1 MTEVV
6 IASAVRTP
14 VGTFNGVLSGL
25 PAHKLGEIAI
35 KEVLSRTGVAPED
48 VDEVILAQILL
59 MKRSTGGKA
68 GQ

>member
-35 KEVLSRTGVAPED
+35 KEVLSRAGVAPED
-48 VDEVILAQILL
+48 VD
-59 MKRSTGGKA
+59 
-68 GQ
+68 